1 MTDPQDQPTIE
12 EMVRQQNLI
21 KSGWKAVT
29 GKGAEWQ
36 QAVLKQELSM
46 QDAITLAIG
55 QMQGA
60 SYVLRMFLQHAQ
72 PKEVALDIAQEVASA
87 VRDDLLQAVT
97 KGHND
102 EEQRNQDGNTTENNQ
117 EEVS

>member
-1 MTDPQDQPTIE
+1 MTDQPAEHITE
-12 EMVRQQNLI
+12 EMVRQQNLT
-21 KSGWKAVT
+21 KSGWEAVT

-36 QAVLKQELSM
+36 QAVLKNELSM

-55 QMQGA
+55 QMQAA
-60 SYVLRMFLQHAQ
+60 SYVLKMFLQHAQ

-102 EEQRNQDGNTTENNQ
+102 EEQRNQDDNTTENNK